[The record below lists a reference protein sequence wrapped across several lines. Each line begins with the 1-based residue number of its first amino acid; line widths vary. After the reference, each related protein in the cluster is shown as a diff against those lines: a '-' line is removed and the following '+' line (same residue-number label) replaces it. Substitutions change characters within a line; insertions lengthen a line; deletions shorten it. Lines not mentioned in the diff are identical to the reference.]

1 MTRPQSRY
9 PLAVFDPVWGDPE
22 RVRTA
27 GEDYLQLAATIAQ
40 SADDLRT
47 IAAEMD
53 GSSAAVDEVDVK
65 ATRLADTIE
74 RAHGRYAAAGRA
86 LVTYSQP
93 LARAQELSLAAL
105 DRAVAALRAQD
116 EAMSGVVRWTRFA
129 TDDPV
134 SRARYLA
141 LADDARAEVLRT
153 DDELEAARKDLRAA
167 ESLRDAAAATAC
179 AAILDAIGRDDLHD
193 TIWQDLGGGAQEVGL
208 FLRNGVDEVDE
219 VLSVAAVALCWLPGV
234 NAVAAAASTVA
245 GVLVLVRDSVNL
257 ATGNGSWDE
266 VRTSAIG
273 VLTFGLGRFAERG
286 ARLSV
291 AVARRARGLRAG
303 NATDGARGVVES
315 SSAAGRVAE
324 RGVIARSDRF
334 AAVGSALRSR
344 ELWAA
349 MTPGAI
355 ARDTWTDLRSGVDLA
370 RAPALYRPTAAGHVA
385 RPVDTVANPLR
396 EYTTEVSKTWAESR
410 AAGVLVAVGNEA
422 AAQAMAP
429 SRHITPRYGWAALS
443 GGVQVVE
450 TVCGA
455 VATPGMHITSVEAAC
470 AGTTRS
476 GDD

>member
-105 DRAVAALRAQD
+105 DHAVAALRAQD

-208 FLRNGVDEVDE
+208 FLWNGVDEV
-219 VLSVAAVALCWLPGV
+219 
-234 NAVAAAASTVA
+234 
-245 GVLVLVRDSVNL
+245 
-257 ATGNGSWDE
+257 DE